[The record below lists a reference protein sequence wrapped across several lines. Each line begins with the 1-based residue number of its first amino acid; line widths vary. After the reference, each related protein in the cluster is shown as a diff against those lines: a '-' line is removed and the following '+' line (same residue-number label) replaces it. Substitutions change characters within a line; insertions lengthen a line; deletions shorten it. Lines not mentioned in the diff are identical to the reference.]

1 MATREFSGLSPRVAK
16 RRALQ
21 YWYVNRDALGLSLAE
36 FFERCRVRRT
46 GGATHITFYGDER
59 STA

>member
-21 YWYVNRDALGLSLAE
+21 YWYNNRDDLGLSLTE
-36 FFERCRVRRT
+36 FFGRCRVRRT
-46 GGATHITFYGDER
+46 GAATHITFYAGDVGL
-59 STA
+59 S

>member
-21 YWYVNRDALGLSLAE
+21 YWYNNRDDLGLSLSQ
-36 FFERCRVRRT
+36 FLERCRLRET
-46 GGATHITFYGDER
+46 GSATHIVFYAEL
-59 STA
+59 A